1 MARLEPQ
8 VSEPPLYTTIAKT
21 FELFD
26 GEKLAVPFSAFLPNR
41 GSVTDQWIRLSP
53 PPFVFSSPRFES
65 RSHTTCAFYNLFDIC
80 RGIVKITKKRVCDR
94 PQIKKCNKFLNFC

>member
-26 GEKLAVPFSAFLPNR
+26 GEKLAVPFSAFLPK
-41 GSVTDQWIRLSP
+41 GSFR
-53 PPFVFSSPRFES
+53 R
-65 RSHTTCAFYNLFDIC
+65 AA
-80 RGIVKITKKRVCDR
+80 
-94 PQIKKCNKFLNFC
+94 